1 MIVAEINN
9 GGDLVERLLRSVD
22 RNVVIK
28 TVHATRGKMIRAE
41 PVSALYEQ
49 EKVFHCGSFNEL
61 EDQMCSYTGDTR
73 SKSPDR
79 LDALVWALTQLS
91 VSSGKPLWRI
101 S

>member
-9 GGDLVERLLRSVD
+9 GGDLVERLLRGID
-22 RNVVIK
+22 KNVVIK

-49 EKVFHCGSFNEL
+49 KKVFHCGIFNTL
-61 EDQMCSYTGDTR
+61 EEQMCSFNGDIGKR
-73 SKSPDR
+73 SPDR

-91 VSSGKPLWRI
+91 ASSGKPLWRV